1 MVADDNQDACS
12 TLAMLLEL
20 MGHSVRQAHDGQA
33 AVEAAADFDPQ
44 VVLLD
49 IGMPKLNGYET
60 CQQIRAQPGGAARTM
75 VACTGWGQAD
85 DRRRSDDAGF
95 DRHLVKP
102 VDPAVLADLLAAVMA
117 GGKAS

>member
-1 MVADDNQDACS
+1 MAADDNQDACS

-20 MGHSVRQAHDGQA
+20 MGHSVRQAHDDQA

-75 VACTGWGQAD
+75 VACTGWGPGP
-85 DRRRSDDAGF
+85 AG
-95 DRHLVKP
+95 RPRGRVRTEQP
-102 VDPAVLADLLAAVMA
+102 IRLLHR
-117 GGKAS
+117 